1 MRQMS
6 KCDVFRQAHSDQTH
20 MSEWFHADY
29 ETRVFHGVQYIVVAA
44 EEEANDRANTNRM
57 DEMLEAIQPSFNLD
71 TEDPPTLKV

>member
-1 MRQMS
+1 
-6 KCDVFRQAHSDQTH
+6 
-20 MSEWFHADY
+20 
-29 ETRVFHGVQYIVVAA
+29 VQYIVVAA